1 MTNVGK
7 IQLLGDALFL
17 LQIYSESLVAPEW
30 GVIPDDLAGI
40 ISDCQGNLRTDF
52 CDLEGNLVLEAS

>member
-1 MTNVGK
+1 M
-7 IQLLGDALFL
+7 LGDALFL

-52 CDLEGNLVLEAS
+52 CDLGGNLVLEAS